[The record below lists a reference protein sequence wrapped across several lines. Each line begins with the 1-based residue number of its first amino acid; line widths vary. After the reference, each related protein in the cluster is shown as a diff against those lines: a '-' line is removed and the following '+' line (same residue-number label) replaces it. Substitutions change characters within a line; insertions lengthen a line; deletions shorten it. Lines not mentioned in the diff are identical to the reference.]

1 MTDARKTDPHT
12 KSRKTEETEKTAWIL
27 ALSHR
32 VGVESQYWRGFF
44 SFISFFSFFSL
55 STFLRLRGWV
65 SFTTPPAMAKS

>member
-12 KSRKTEETEKTAWIL
+12 KKRKTEETAKTAWIL

-44 SFISFFSFFSL
+44 SFFSL
-55 STFLRLRGWV
+55 STFLSLRGWV
-65 SFTTPPAMAKS
+65 SFSTSPHDG